1 MFNGVLVGK
10 NINLRLVEVSDAK
23 FIYDMRQDSKSKY
36 LSVVNS
42 GVKSQIEWIKEY
54 KKR

>member
-23 FIYDMRQDSKSKY
+23 FICDD
-36 LSVVNS
+36 VF
-42 GVKSQIEWIKEY
+42 
-54 KKR
+54 